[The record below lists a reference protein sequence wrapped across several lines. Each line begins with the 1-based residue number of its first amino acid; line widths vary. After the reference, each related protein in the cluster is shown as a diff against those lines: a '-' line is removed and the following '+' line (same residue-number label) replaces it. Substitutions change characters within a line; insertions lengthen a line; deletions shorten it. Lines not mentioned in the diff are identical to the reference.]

1 MKKRLERMTRTQ
13 RALFGAAAVLA
24 LTGGAFALLLQGY
37 LTTALVCWGV
47 AAVLCFFAA
56 LAPKKTAAARR
67 ARLAMAAALT
77 VGFGCFLA
85 AEVPVLRD
93 ARSDEDVS
101 APYLIVCGAGVNGSE
116 PSLSLLERLWAAQEW
131 LSDQPEG
138 VAILSGSQG
147 WGEDLSEAQAMYDWL
162 TAQGVD
168 PARLILEDQ
177 AGSSRENLANS
188 LAIIA
193 QRGGDPTGRVAIV
206 SSDYHLHRLRTMA
219 QRLGCQ
225 PVMVAARS
233 TWASLF
239 INYAI
244 REAAAMWKLWLLGT

>member
-1 MKKRLERMTRTQ
+1 MKKRLTKAQ
-13 RALFGAAAVLA
+13 RVLFGAAAACVLA
-24 LTGGAFALLLQGY
+24 GAAFGLLLRGY
-37 LTTALVCWGV
+37 LTTALVFFGT
-47 AAVLCFFAA
+47 AAVLCFFGA
-56 LAPKKTAAARR
+56 LAPKRTRAARR
-67 ARLAMAAALT
+67 ARWAMAAALL
-77 VGFGCFLA
+77 VGLGCFLA

-116 PSLSLLERLWAAQEW
+116 PSLSMVERLRAAEDW
-131 LSDQPEG
+131 LAAQPEG

-147 WGEDLSEAQAMYDWL
+147 RGEDLSEARAMYEWL
-162 TAQGVD
+162 TGRGLD
-168 PARLILEDQ
+168 PDRLILEEQ
-177 AGSSRENLANS
+177 ADNSRENIANS

-193 QRGGDPTGRVAIV
+193 QRGGDPAGRVAIL

-219 QRLGCQ
+219 QRQGCQ

-239 INYAI
+239 VNYAI